1 MARKRPLLVVDGY
14 NVIHATPRYG
24 ELVDA
29 QIAPER
35 LDTDPFVRA
44 REALLAD
51 VAAYAL
57 GGGSEGVIVYDAA
70 DNLAPEHPAVKSA
83 GILQLFSET
92 DQSADEVIEGLV
104 TEARQAGR
112 RVTLVT
118 SDGTV
123 RATAGFGPGE
133 VTCVSS
139 DLLVREMAR
148 DAADAARVRE
158 REGRVHL
165 TLEDR
170 LPADQRE
177 KLWAL
182 LHR

>member
-1 MARKRPLLVVDGY
+1 MPRRRPLMLVDGY
-14 NVIHATPRYG
+14 NVIHATPRYE

-29 QIAPER
+29 QTNPKA

-51 VAAYAL
+51 VAAYAK
-57 GGGSEGVIVYDAA
+57 GAYEAVIVYDAA
-70 DNLAPEHPAVKSA
+70 DNLAPERPVYKSA

-104 TEARQAGR
+104 TEARHAGR
-112 RVTLVT
+112 SVTLVT
-118 SDGTV
+118 SDGTI
-123 RATAGFGPGE
+123 RSTAGFGPGE
-133 VTCVSS
+133 VTCISS

-148 DAADAARVRE
+148 DRVEAASVRAQAART
-158 REGRVHL
+158 HL

-170 LPADQRE
+170 IAPEQRE
-177 KLWAL
+177 KLWQL
-182 LHR
+182 LRG